1 MSDKPK
7 YDNNNQGALFKN
19 DDKETDNHPDY
30 KGTIQVN
37 GADYW
42 ISAWLKTSAK
52 GVKYMSLSVTP
63 KERKDVSSTVPATQ
77 GRQQAS
83 NAPRTQQR
91 APQANPGHAGRMPP
105 DNFDDFEDSGVPF

>member
-1 MSDKPK
+1 VSDKPK

-52 GVKYMSLSVTP
+52 GTKYMSLSVTP
-63 KERKDVSSTVPATQ
+63 RERKDVSSTVPATQ
-77 GRQQAS
+77 TRGKASSAPTQQQA
-83 NAPRTQQR
+83 R
-91 APQANPGHAGRMPP
+91 PQGRPQNIP
-105 DNFDDFEDSGVPF
+105 DNFDDDIPL